1 MKKIHIILLVTLGLF
16 LIPSITYACGSK
28 SEKKCC
34 KKEASAKSEKKEC
47 CDKSSDSGDNKGCAG
62 KCGKASCSCSE
73 MVNVSFLILPTT
85 YLENYTVIIAS
96 EKKAFHY
103 KEIYASSA
111 FDRLRLPPKIS

>member
-1 MKKIHIILLVTLGLF
+1 MRKFHIILLVTLGLF

-28 SEKKCC
+28 ADKKCC

-47 CDKSSDSGDNKGCAG
+47 CNKSSDSDDDEGCAG
-62 KCGKASCSCSE
+62 KCGNASCSCPT
-73 MVNVSFLILPTT
+73 MVNVSLPVLPTT
-85 YLENYTVIIAS
+85 YLDNYTAIIAL

-103 KEIYASSA
+103 AEVHVSSA